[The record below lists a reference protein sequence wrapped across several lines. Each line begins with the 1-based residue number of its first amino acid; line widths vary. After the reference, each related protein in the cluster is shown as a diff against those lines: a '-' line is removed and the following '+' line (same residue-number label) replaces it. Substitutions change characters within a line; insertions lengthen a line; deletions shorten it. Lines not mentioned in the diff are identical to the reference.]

1 MNPPFGTKNNAGIDL
16 ALLKT
21 AALKGLKPGGT
32 LFSLHKSSTQKHIE
46 KFIVKNYRGAKEK
59 CYKR

>member
-21 AALKGLKPGGT
+21 AALKGLKPGGI
-32 LFSLHKSSTQKHIE
+32 LFSLHKSSTQKHIV
-46 KFIVKNYRGAKEK
+46 KFISQELPGCEGEML
-59 CYKR
+59 